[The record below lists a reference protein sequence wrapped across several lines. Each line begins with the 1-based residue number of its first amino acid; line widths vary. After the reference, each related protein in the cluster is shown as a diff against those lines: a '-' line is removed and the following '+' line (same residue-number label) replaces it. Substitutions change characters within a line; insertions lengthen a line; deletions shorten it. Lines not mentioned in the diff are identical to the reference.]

1 MKKKK
6 KMAKFSA
13 TKEDIQALKKFVDDP
28 DGEDSLKLD
37 LLAWMWDNK
46 DIINYPDKQKKN
58 FHYEVLT
65 FLELIKLK
73 D

>member
-37 LLAWMWDNK
+37 LLAWMWDNRYNT
-46 DIINYPDKQKKN
+46 INPKLQDEKYHK
-58 FHYEVLT
+58 EVHT
-65 FLELIKLK
+65 FLILTGTKE
-73 D
+73 

>member
-1 MKKKK
+1 MMQDSHLFVSTPK
-6 KMAKFSA
+6 
-13 TKEDIQALKKFVDDP
+13 DIKALKKFIDDP
-28 DGEDSLKLD
+28 DSEDSLKLD
-37 LLAWMWDNK
+37 VLAWMWDNK
-46 DIINYPDKQKKN
+46 DIINYPDKQKKK